1 MVHLTFYFVFQVLIY
16 LFIAVMFSLKQ
27 LLLTNDNQQ
36 IVSCDKS
43 TLKNFKTFVK
53 EKPRLNAKAAHFRQI
68 KNNVLTRRAKLTEK
82 LRAEETQ
89 YADELK
95 TAKNSHKE
103 ADFEAIT
110 RRFGLDFML

>member
-1 MVHLTFYFVFQVLIY
+1 M
-16 LFIAVMFSLKQ
+16 K
-27 LLLTNDNQQ
+27 
-36 IVSCDKS
+36 
-43 TLKNFKTFVK
+43 K

-103 ADFEAIT
+103 ADLEALT
-110 RRFGLDFML
+110 RRFGFETNYLDQLLKFFNSVFVHWNLFGNLDSSNFRKIKLDRCFKPKTKSRRN

>member
-1 MVHLTFYFVFQVLIY
+1 MRPLI
-16 LFIAVMFSLKQ
+16 FI
-27 LLLTNDNQQ
+27 
-36 IVSCDKS
+36 
-43 TLKNFKTFVK
+43 KTFVK

-103 ADFEAIT
+103 ADLEALT
-110 RRFGLDFML
+110 RRFG